1 MFKKALILTCFL
13 LTAGASSLLRAQ
25 ASPTASRAGD
35 LQAGIM
41 VSGANLDYAP
51 HDHIGYGA
59 YVDFD
64 FKEHWGVELNIR
76 QISGGT
82 IDEDIYERTYQIGG
96 RYVRT
101 YGRYKPYLRAAVGR
115 GVFNFPFNS
124 ANLAY
129 NMYSAGAGVDVRIT
143 DRINLRAI
151 DYEYQRWGSFPP
163 RGLQPNV
170 VSIGVAYHF
179 K

>member
-13 LTAGASSLLRAQ
+13 LTTGASTLLRAQ
-25 ASPTASRAGD
+25 ASPTASRVGD
-35 LQAGIM
+35 LQAGILIT
-41 VSGANLDYAP
+41 GTNLDYGT
-51 HDHIGYGA
+51 HDHMGYGA
-59 YVDFD
+59 YATFD

-76 QISGGT
+76 QVSAGAA
-82 IDEDIYERTYQIGG
+82 EENLAERTYQIGG

-101 YGRYKPYLRAAVGR
+101 YGRFKPYVRLSVGR
-115 GVFNFPFNS
+115 GVFNFPFNQ

-129 NMYSAGAGVDVRIT
+129 NMYSAGGGVDVHII
-143 DRINLRAI
+143 DRVNLRLI

-170 VSIGVAYHF
+170 ISVGVAYHF